1 MTRPFEGVKILDF
14 TQVLAGPYASYQLA
28 LLGAD
33 VIKVER
39 REGEDMRRTPLSR
52 EWADR
57 GLAPGWQAINGN
69 KRSLTLDLQKA
80 EAITIVKQLAAQAD
94 VVMENFRPGVMDKL
108 GIGYAALSAINP
120 RLIYCAISGFG
131 QTGPERSGAGYDGKI
146 QAMSGIMAI
155 TGHEETGPTRAGFAV
170 CDVLSGATAAF
181 GVSSALFQ
189 RTHTGKGQMVDVS
202 MLEATLAFL
211 SGQVADY
218 AVAGHRQQLSGNQ
231 AVSRRPTANLF
242 KAGEGYLLLAVNSEK
257 QYRALM
263 TALGRADALED
274 PRFADWFARQE
285 NEPALRAIIEQ
296 ALAQKDAARM
306 GEDPRCRRRALRQH
320 LEGRGGDR
328 SPADSGARAPSRRS
342 TRPMAGCALPA
353 AASSSPMAA
362 AGSIRWRPNSA
373 PTPTRCWARSAMT
386 PTRSRSCAR
395 ARSSERRRCHAGGGV
410 AVSTLTPPN
419 DVTRPRWSIT
429 IWVASWRN
437 SAASWLT

>member
-1 MTRPFEGVKILDF
+1 MTRRTAERHERLSRHCERSEAIQLSATQLDASSLRSRNDAVQEDADVTRPFEGVKILDF

-52 EWADR
+52 EWAER

-69 KRSLTLDLQKA
+69 KRSLTLDLQKP
-80 EAITIVKQLAAQAD
+80 EAIAIVKKLAAEAD

-131 QTGPERSGAGYDGKI
+131 QTGPERLGAGYDGKI

-218 AVAGHRQQLSGNQ
+218 SVAGHRQQLSGNQ
-231 AVSRRPTANLF
+231 AVSRKPTANLF
-242 KAGEGYLLLAVNSEK
+242 KAGDGYLLLAVNNEK

-285 NEPALRAIIEQ
+285 NEPALRAIIEE
-296 ALAQKDAARM
+296 ALAKKRPARV
-306 GEDPRCRRRALRQH
+306 GENPRCRRRALRQH
-320 LEGRGGDR
+320 LEDRGSDR
-328 SPADSGARAPSRRS
+328 SPADRGARRHPGDRYALWPPALRRQRLS
-342 TRPMAGCALPA
+342 ARP
-353 AASSSPMAA
+353 
-362 AGSIRWRPNSA
+362 WR
-373 PTPTRCWARSAMT
+373 RQARSHGAR
-386 PTRSRSCAR
+386 TR
-395 ARSSERRRCHAGGGV
+395 
-410 AVSTLTPPN
+410 
-419 DVTRPRWSIT
+419 RPYR
-429 IWVASWRN
+429 
-437 SAASWLT
+437 